1 MYHLYVCI
9 LPHNDQLGRTYF
21 GQNWYV
27 GAGDSP
33 MANFKKMLRGFAPS
47 INLYQKIPILNDL
60 RVKPTILNDNR
71 RPNMAVCMRR

>member
-21 GQNWYV
+21 GQNWYE

-33 MANFKKMLRGFAPS
+33 MANLKNVKGICPFDKFIPKNTNFERFKG
-47 INLYQKIPILNDL
+47 
-60 RVKPTILNDNR
+60 
-71 RPNMAVCMRR
+71 